1 MHMVIGSVQISKEE
15 DTTRDDTANALFI
28 QDKDTLIKFT
38 CRQNA
43 SRTVCHLISLSVVS
57 VSFVPNEPYQI

>member
-1 MHMVIGSVQISKEE
+1 MHMVIGSVQMSKEE
-15 DTTRDDTANALFI
+15 DTTRDDTTNALFI

-43 SRTVCHLISLSVVS
+43 SRT
-57 VSFVPNEPYQI
+57 